1 MRALIADDDRTTTTM
16 LARTLARWGFEVS
29 VAHDGGAAWEELAS
43 PTPPSLAIMDWI
55 MPGADGPELCRRL
68 REDPTRAPVY
78 VILLTARTSRRDVVA
93 GLDAGADDYLTKPF
107 DHDELR
113 ARVHV
118 GRRVVALQ
126 QRLSERVAELQD
138 VLSNMKQLRGLL
150 PICAYCKRI
159 RTDHDYWEQVEHYIT
174 DHSDAQFSHG
184 ICPHCYEAVKK
195 EFGQA

>member
-16 LARTLARWGFEVS
+16 LARTLDRWGFEVS
-29 VAHDGGAAWEELAS
+29 VAHDGGAAWEALAS
-43 PTPPSLAIMDWI
+43 PTPPALAIVDWI

-113 ARVHV
+113 ARVQV

-195 EFGQA
+195 EFGQS